1 MTSAMSSDVDQ
12 QGSSEETSDV
22 ISDIGHALREQWLHW
37 RERLAAKRLLIGEGA
52 SLALRIPGST
62 AMWFGRADDDEP
74 RRIDRIDRI
83 DRTEHEDRGMRD
95 VELHAAVLAARED
108 ACAIAF
114 GGGRFGAMLADFGGA
129 MPGVFDEQVRHL
141 GLMPAPIM
149 DAGKLEAIGPALARG
164 GNVLIVG
171 GRPLVLGTT
180 PMRLGLNA
188 ELFEKCA
195 TAYVLAAATGGPVR
209 PLPWI
214 VRHVANGR
222 LLKDERR
229 ARERVRAGLLPEE
242 AKGY

>member
-1 MTSAMSSDVDQ
+1 MASAMS
-12 QGSSEETSDV
+12 SDV

-37 RERLAAKRLLIGEGA
+37 RERLAAKRLLIGENA

-74 RRIDRIDRI
+74 RRMGRIDCIDCVDRI
-83 DRTEHEDRGMRD
+83 EHEDPGARD
-95 VELHAAVLAARED
+95 VALHAAVLAARED
-108 ACAIAF
+108 VCAIAF

-141 GLMPAPIM
+141 GLMPGPVS
-149 DAGKLEAIGPALARG
+149 DAGKLDAIAPALARG

-171 GRPLVLGTT
+171 DRPLVLGTT

-195 TAYVLAAATGGPVR
+195 TAYVLAAAAGGPVR
-209 PLPWI
+209 SLPWI

>member
-1 MTSAMSSDVDQ
+1 MASAMSSDAV
-12 QGSSEETSDV
+12 
-22 ISDIGHALREQWLHW
+22 SDIGHALREQWLQL
-37 RERLAAKRLLIGEGA
+37 RQRLAARRLLIREGA

-62 AMWFGRADDDEP
+62 AMWFGRAEDDEP
-74 RRIDRIDRI
+74 RRMDRIA
-83 DRTEHEDRGMRD
+83 HEDPGARD
-95 VELHAAVLAARED
+95 VALHAAVLAARED
-108 ACAIAF
+108 VCAIAF

-149 DAGKLEAIGPALARG
+149 DAGKLDAIGPALARG
-164 GNVLIVG
+164 GNVLIVDD
-171 GRPLVLGTT
+171 RPLVLGTT

-195 TAYVLAAATGGPVR
+195 TAYVLAAAAGGPVR
-209 PLPWI
+209 SLPWI